1 MGDYVPI
8 NEGGDQFTMTA
19 SAAITGGQV
28 LESTGD
34 GTVAPTASAASLKVI
49 GVAAHDAA
57 SGAVVSVYGLFT
69 IHETVVAGT
78 TLVAGNQVQ
87 AGAAGTLAVLG
98 GTPAPGQNIGVCIKG
113 AAAAA
118 KARWIGR

>member
-1 MGDYVPI
+1 MGDYTPVI
-8 NEGGDQFTMTA
+8 EAGDQFTMVA
-19 SAAITGGQV
+19 STAITGGQLV
-28 LESTGD
+28 ESTGD
-34 GTVAPTASAASLKVI
+34 GTVGAVVTAASLKVV
-49 GVAAHDAA
+49 GVAAADVA
-57 SGAVVSVYGLFT
+57 SGAQVSVYGLFT
-69 IHETVVAGT
+69 IHETIVAGT

-98 GTPAPGQNIGVCIKG
+98 GSPVPGQNIGVCIKG